1 MDINLKVQSILASV
15 IRIYNLGIRTGSKPK
30 VINEDSILINDGI
43 QEGEVHRG
51 FLWILSAFLYR
62 NQIYSARIH
71 ISNETEVVLFI
82 SALSQNYRKAKQ
94 KGGPFH
100 CVSA

>member
-15 IRIYNLGIRTGSKPK
+15 IRIYNLEIRTGSKPK

-51 FLWILSAFLYR
+51 FFYG
-62 NQIYSARIH
+62 
-71 ISNETEVVLFI
+71 F
-82 SALSQNYRKAKQ
+82 
-94 KGGPFH
+94 
-100 CVSA
+100 